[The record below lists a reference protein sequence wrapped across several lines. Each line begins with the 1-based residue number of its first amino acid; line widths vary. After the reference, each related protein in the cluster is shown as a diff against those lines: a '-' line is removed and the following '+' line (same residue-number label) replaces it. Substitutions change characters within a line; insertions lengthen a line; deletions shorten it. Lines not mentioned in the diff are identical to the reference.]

1 MLTDIT
7 TEEDIQLLVHT
18 FYARVREDDTLGPI
32 FNAKIQDW
40 PSHLDKLCNFWST
53 LLLYTRKYQG
63 DPMTV
68 HRSMT
73 IDTPHFSRW
82 LSIFRATID
91 DLFAGETAQA
101 AKNRADKIAGVMQ
114 HVIGRQA

>member
-7 TEEDIQLLVHT
+7 TEEDIHLLVHT
-18 FYARVREDDTLGPI
+18 FYDRVRQDTTIGPI
-32 FNAKIQDW
+32 FNAQIKDW
-40 PSHLDKLCNFWST
+40 EPHLEKLCNFWST
-53 LLLYTRKYQG
+53 LLLYTKKYQG

-73 IDTPHFSRW
+73 IDSQHFDRW
-82 LSIFRATID
+82 LAIFYSTVD

-101 AKNRADKIAGVMQ
+101 AKNRAGKIAGVMQ
-114 HVIGRQA
+114 HVISRPA